1 MCDRTSRA
9 FVAFAE
15 RDFAKYPSR
24 EFVTSIDAYDGEH
37 VTIRLAP
44 KPWHREHMDRA
55 LMFIMYMRDDL
66 RGAMFDHSAAC
77 VALFFTGLI
86 VGTVALT
93 LTDLVAER
101 LGVPR
106 RGETWDDFK
115 RRTDWEA
122 HREAEKRKAA
132 KKEAKAE

>member
-1 MCDRTSRA
+1 MGTLLNNL
-9 FVAFAE
+9 FAAP
-15 RDFAKYPSR
+15 RFAGP
-24 EFVTSIDAYDGEH
+24 
-37 VTIRLAP
+37 L
-44 KPWHREHMDRA
+44 
-55 LMFIMYMRDDL
+55 
-66 RGAMFDHSAAC
+66 FDHSAAC
-77 VALFFTGLI
+77 IALFFTGLI